1 MKKVRWHGE
10 RALGRDSAVEVEKFL
25 DEGIGGKVADFVRGT
40 DLLDFALVD
49 KDDAIGNFEGFVLIV
64 GDEEAGQMGGVV
76 KPAQPVAQFFSD
88 FGIERTEG
96 FVEKEDFRFDCQSA
110 GEGNT
115 LPLTSGELAG
125 KALSKFGELN
135 SFEELLDAG
144 ADLRFGRALTFFSH
158 PKAKSDVLKDTQM
171 LEERVMLK
179 DESGLALVGALGSD
193 IAVAKKDASLVRK
206 LESGDKAQQC
216 GLAGT
221 TWAKQG
227 NELSALDGEIHVM
240 ECGEPREL
248 FRDVFDM
255 DAHCIILLFRLP
267 P

>member
-1 MKKVRWHGE
+1 M
-10 RALGRDSAVEVEKFL
+10 ASLFLGWDGAVEVEKFL
-25 DEGIGGKVADFVRGT
+25 DEGIGGEVADLVRGA

-49 KDDAIGNFEGFVLIV
+49 KDDSISDFEGFVLIV
-64 GDEEAGQMGGVV
+64 GDEEAGQMGSVV
-76 KPAQPVAQFFSD
+76 EAAQPVAQFFSD

-96 FVEKEDFRFDCQSA
+96 FVEQEDFRFDCQSA

-115 LPLTSGELAG
+115 LPLTSGELAR
-125 KALSKFGELN
+125 KALRKLGELN
-135 SFEELLDAG
+135 GLEELLDAG
-144 ADLRFGRALTFFSH
+144 ADLRFGGTLALFAHAETKGNVF
-158 PKAKSDVLKDTQM
+158 KDAQM

-206 LESGDKAQQC
+206 LESGDNAQQC

>member
-1 MKKVRWHGE
+1 M
-10 RALGRDSAVEVEKFL
+10 ASLFLGWDGAVEVEKFL
-25 DEGIGGKVADFVRGT
+25 DEGIGGEVADLVRSA
-40 DLLDFALVD
+40 DLLDFTLVD
-49 KDDAIGNFEGFVLIV
+49 KDDAIGDFKGFVLIV
-64 GDEEAGQMGGVV
+64 GYEETGQMGGVV
-76 KPAQPVAQFFSD
+76 EAAQPVAQFLSD

-96 FVEKEDFRFDCQSA
+96 FVEQEDFRFDSQSA

-115 LPLTSGELAG
+115 LPLTSGKLAG
-125 KALSKFGELN
+125 KSLSKLGELN
-135 SFEELLDAG
+135 GFEELLDAG

-158 PKAKSDVLKDTQM
+158 PEAESDVLKDTQM
-171 LEERVMLK
+171 LEERIMLK
-179 DESGLALVGALGSD
+179 NESGLALVGVLGSD

-248 FRDVFDM
+248 FRDVVDM
-255 DAHCIILLFRLP
+255 GAHGIVLLFRLP